1 MASLQKR
8 RFESRKADHIRLSL
22 DPRHQA
28 EGASGLD
35 TIHLHHEAFPELNF
49 RDVSLTEIFF
59 RHAAASP
66 LFISSMTAGHK
77 KGEGL
82 NLTLARA
89 ASSRGWPMGV
99 GSQRRELSD
108 PSAKTEWKKIR
119 KAAPKAVFFSNVG
132 LTQLISHKPE
142 AVLALVE
149 NLEAKALIVHTN
161 PLQEVIQPEGT
172 PDFAGGFS
180 ALEKICKISKVPV
193 IVKETGCGFSPLTL
207 ARLFRTGVQA
217 IDVSGKG
224 GTHWGRI
231 EGSRAKAKS
240 VNQAASLTFQ
250 NWGEST
256 VDSLLAAV
264 EVQDSMAANL
274 EIWASGGIRSGL
286 DAAKCIALGAEKVG
300 FAQPALIAAQRGE
313 AAVIE
318 WMAQVEFELRTAL
331 FCTGSRTPGDLRK
344 AKKWRKI

>member
-1 MASLQKR
+1 M
-8 RFESRKADHIRLSL
+8 
-22 DPRHQA
+22 
-28 EGASGLD
+28 EGASGLE

-49 RDVSLTEIFF
+49 SDVSLAESFF
-59 RHAAASP
+59 GQNAESP

-82 NLTLARA
+82 NLILARA
-89 ASSRGWPMGV
+89 ASSRRWPMGV

-108 PSAKTEWKKIR
+108 SGARTEWKKIR
-119 KAAPKAVFFSNVG
+119 KTAPNAVFFSNIG
-132 LTQLISHKPE
+132 LTQLISNKPE
-142 AVLALVE
+142 DVLRLVE
-149 NLEAKALIVHTN
+149 NLEATALIVHTN

-172 PDFAGGFS
+172 PEFAGGFA
-180 ALEKICKISKVPV
+180 ALEKICKISEVPV
-193 IVKETGCGFSPLTL
+193 IVKETGCGFSAWTL
-207 ARLFRTGVQA
+207 ARLFRTGISAV
-217 IDVSGKG
+217 DVSGKG

-240 VNQAASLTFQ
+240 VNQAASVTFQ

-256 VDSLLAAV
+256 VDSLLAAL
-264 EVQDSMAANL
+264 EVRESAAGNL

-300 FAQPALIAAQRGE
+300 FAQPALVAAQEGE
-313 AAVIE
+313 AAVIQ
-318 WMAQVEFELRTAL
+318 WMAQVEFELKTAL
-331 FCTGSRTPGDLRK
+331 FCTGSRTPEVLRK